1 MEEMEIAL
9 PTCEELDVVSVQK
22 TEKNIR
28 PLSKMRGD
36 NIWVT
41 YFLRLGHE
49 GGETENLCE
58 KEKRREGMGIQ
69 QMKKNLRKLISK
81 G

>member
-36 NIWVT
+36 NLFFEIGA
-41 YFLRLGHE
+41 RG
-49 GGETENLCE
+49 
-58 KEKRREGMGIQ
+58 RRNRES
-69 QMKKNLRKLISK
+69 L
-81 G
+81 